1 MPFSD
6 EAHAYELDTVAAALS
21 TGDVKTAVFLGGP
34 NQSIE
39 QRAQWPT
46 WTRQPWISTE
56 SSSGRDAQAGS
67 QQPQVASEEDL
78 AEPADMDTLAPSG
91 TATEA
96 AEGSQTRLA
105 VTPNPLQRQFNE
117 WLLKHKA
124 NAR

>member
-1 MPFSD
+1 M
-6 EAHAYELDTVAAALS
+6 L
-21 TGDVKTAVFLGGP
+21 GDP
-34 NQSIE
+34 SQSIE
-39 QRAQWPT
+39 QRVQWPT

-56 SSSGRDAQAGS
+56 SRSGRDEQAGS

-105 VTPNPLQRQFNE
+105 VTPNPLQRQFTE
-117 WLLKHKA
+117 WLLKHKKA
-124 NAR
+124 NARFSSLAAEWVQTLLASGLLLHQPALP